1 MRKPGEMLEPL
12 RALDTT
18 TWLETAGVMVMKRS
32 SGLAESAAKPRSDA
46 GKVQR
51 LGTVD

>member
-12 RALDTT
+12 RALGAT
-18 TWLETAGVMVMKRS
+18 TWLETASVNAEKDQWIG
-32 SGLAESAAKPRSDA
+32 ESAAKPSGDT

-51 LGTVD
+51 LGIVD